1 MWVIYKTKMLI
12 RGRRWTQPPLPPLQK
27 FSSFPPGVA
36 HQRLSEI
43 ARSRSELKI
52 VFQEAQKRTPGA
64 APEILT
70 PQQWRPGWVFIFK
83 RLWADHKLKR
93 LFLTEV
99 QTQCLGIDSNNND
112 SNPWVEVRC
121 ASSFHAFS
129 PCFTK
134 SWPSRCFYPHFTDVE
149 IGFVM
154 WLPQTLQRRAKPHLE
169 LTLAPLQSLCSSC

>member
-12 RGRRWTQPPLPPLQK
+12 RGRRWTQPPLPTPAKIL
-27 FSSFPPGVA
+27 FFPAWSCSSATEWDSQEQIWAENSISGG
-36 HQRLSEI
+36 SE
-43 ARSRSELKI
+43 ANSRCSPWDPDPAAM
-52 VFQEAQKRTPGA
+52 EA
-64 APEILT
+64 
-70 PQQWRPGWVFIFK
+70 GWVFIFK